1 MYFLGILSVFTMPS
15 AGAVAAPSIIPLRV
29 PQPGRTANQVDT
41 NTLIEIK
48 SETPDAIIY
57 LTTNGNR
64 PDPYRKADKNTI
76 KYKGPFL
83 LNEGKR
89 TIKAIAVSR
98 YIDRRSESHVVS
110 KVFTVSYAN
119 PEPEAYEDDE
129 ASFIMDSRPRS
140 SLRRSHQFSD
150 VDDIIDV
157 TRSTNHLSLSKSYGL
172 GNSGMTGPYNAWGS
186 TAPTQALTTLQKNP
200 DYMFH
205 YHMHQQTSPRQSQPP
220 VQYHQPPQPQPPQQP
235 QHVQPPVIVDPYAN
249 SWRPVS
255 VPLPA
260 VLNQEIGTQT
270 VGLFYPT
277 HEQLSRR
284 ERDVEDVRMMRESST
299 SMKTEKPN
307 LMETSPGKG
316 YWKKQLGHIVAHLEA
331 FTQKEAEF
339 RADIGKPKMGKITSA
354 SVEDDGV
361 DVTITISLESHTDT
375 PAVRPNRASI
385 ARKEAL
391 LTKSLAKDSES
402 DSPYG
407 KAKKKPLTK
416 KLAAKKKA
424 AEEERLSEEDRYLF
438 KEVGPKGDGDPDN
451 VQDLLDDGADPNC
464 ANKDGVPVLIVA
476 TINNHAESLPVLIDA
491 GARVSA
497 KAPSRKGNTA
507 LHEAVLLGP
516 DGQEAIESLLEGGA
530 SAKAKNAKGETPYDL
545 AVKNGYDSIVA
556 LFASSMGQD
565 MLDKMSDTKKGSK
578 DKAGRGKAKK
588 AKAEEEDSEEEYV
601 VKKRKAYKE
610 KRPQD
615 KGTVV
620 AASPFDAQADA
631 EKLRKAM
638 KGLGTD
644 EKSIIEV
651 VTHRSNVQRQKI
663 SKQFKQMFGKDLI
676 KEFKGELSGKLLDVV
691 NGLMMTPEKYDAYQ
705 LHKAIKGLGT
715 DEAVLIEILCTR
727 SNASIDAIKSAYET
741 AYNQNLE
748 EDVADDTSG
757 NFQRLLVSVLQG
769 ARPEGDEVDPDKA
782 QADAMALYKA
792 GEDKWGTDESRF
804 NVIIMSRSY
813 AQLRATF
820 EEYAKISKNDIEQ
833 AIKKE
838 MSGDLKEGMLTVV
851 RCVRNKHKF
860 FADKLYKCMKGLGTD
875 DDSLMRILI
884 SRCEV
889 DMQNVKAEFQKAYN
903 QTLGKFIADDTSG
916 DYKRILVALVGGE
929 S

>member
-1 MYFLGILSVFTMPS
+1 MPS
-15 AGAVAAPSIIPLRV
+15 AGGIAAPSIIPLRV
-29 PQPGRTANQVDT
+29 PQPGKTASQIDT

-48 SETPDAIIY
+48 SETGDAIIY
-57 LTTNGNR
+57 LTTNGSR
-64 PDPYRKADKNTI
+64 PDPYRKADKSTI

-83 LNEGKR
+83 LNEGRR
-89 TIKAIAVSR
+89 TIKAIAVSS
-98 YIDRRSESHVVS
+98 DRRSESHVVS
-110 KVFTVSYAN
+110 KMFSVAYAD
-119 PEPEAYEDDE
+119 PEPEPYEDDD

-140 SLRRSHQFSD
+140 ALRRSHQFSD
-150 VDDIIDV
+150 IDDVIDV
-157 TRSTNHLSLSKSYGL
+157 TRSTNNITLSKSYQGM
-172 GNSGMTGPYNAWGS
+172 GNSGVTMPYNAWGS
-186 TAPTQALTTLQKNP
+186 TAPPQTLATLQKNP

-205 YHMHQQTSPRQSQPP
+205 YHMHQQTSPRQSQAP
-220 VQYHQPPQPQPPQQP
+220 VQYRQPPPPQPPPQT
-235 QHVQPPVIVDPYAN
+235 VQPPVIVDPYAS

-255 VPLPA
+255 IPLPA

-277 HEQLSRR
+277 HEQLGRR
-284 ERDVEDVRMMRESST
+284 ERDVEEVRMMRESST
-299 SMKTEKPN
+299 SMSASAKTEKPN

-316 YWKKQLGHIVAHLEA
+316 YWKKQLAHVVAHLEA
-331 FTQKEAEF
+331 FTQREAEF
-339 RADIGKPKMGKITSA
+339 RADVGKPKMGKITSA

-361 DVTITISLESHTDT
+361 DVTITISLESQTDT
-375 PAVRPNRASI
+375 PAVRPNRASM

-391 LTKSLAKDSES
+391 LAKSLAKDSES

-407 KAKKKPLTK
+407 KSKKKSMTK

-424 AEEERLSEEDRYLF
+424 AEEERLSEEDRHLF
-438 KEVGPKGDGDPDN
+438 KELSPKGEGDPDN
-451 VQDLLDDGADPNC
+451 VQDLLDDGADPNSE
-464 ANKDGVPVLIVA
+464 NKDGVPALVVA
-476 TINNHAESLPVLIDA
+476 TINNHAECLPVLIDA
-491 GARVSA
+491 GAKVNAKVS
-497 KAPSRKGNTA
+497 SRKGNTA

-516 DGQEAIESLLEGGA
+516 DGQEAIEALLEGGA
-530 SAKAKNAKGETPYDL
+530 NAKAKNAKGETPYDL
-545 AVKNGYDSIVA
+545 AIKNGYNSIAA

-565 MLDKMSDTKKGSK
+565 MLDKMSDTKKKDKGSK
-578 DKAGRGKAKK
+578 AKAKK
-588 AKAEEEDSEEEYV
+588 KAKEEEEDSEEEFV
-601 VKKRKAYKE
+601 VKKRKAYRE
-610 KRPQD
+610 KLPQD
-615 KGTVV
+615 KGSVV
-620 AASPFDAQADA
+620 AASPFDAQSDS

-644 EKSIIEV
+644 EKAIIEV
-651 VTHRSNVQRQKI
+651 VTHRSSSQRQKI
-663 SKQFKQMFGKDLI
+663 SKQFKQMFGKDLM
-676 KEFKGELSGKLLDVV
+676 KEFKGELGGKLLDVV
-691 NGLMMTPEKYDAYQ
+691 NGLMMTPEKFDAYQ

-741 AYNQNLE
+741 AYNKNLE

-804 NVIIMSRSY
+804 NAIMMSRSY

-820 EEYAKISKNDIEQ
+820 EEYGKISKNDIEQ

-860 FADKLYKCMKGLGTD
+860 FADKLYKSMKGLGTD
-875 DDSLMRILI
+875 DDTLMRILI

-889 DMQNVKAEFQKAYN
+889 DMQNIKAEFQKAYN
-903 QTLGKFIADDTSG
+903 QTLGKFIAGDTSG
-916 DYKRILVALVGGE
+916 DYKRIVVALVGGE